1 MPRRPNI
8 IQEVPYVT
16 KQSDSLAKITSSMVK
31 VGSVDSVS
39 ASDQSETP
47 HQATRSSMEP
57 GITGGAK
64 ITGSG
69 GGRKRKQA
77 KPIRMNFDL
86 DTVEVAPVPIMPRP
100 ERLESSLVDDADHE
114 MASLDMDDIQS
125 ALQCDLCDDRFD
137 NQGDLS
143 DHVQSVHNLSNQPE
157 GRDRSSPPVAFPTK
171 YHMLGSQFLEHETA
185 KTIVIEPQDPDP
197 LPPSPAEQRQYSPP
211 AQVNEDS
218 RNSDGQSS
226 PKSNSSKS
234 ATSRIFHKD
243 AFCDLCDREFCN
255 KYFLKTHLANKH
267 GIYDGSPVPN
277 GSSQVNGNSSAINNS
292 NSTNGSSLLSNMI
305 PLSNSSSFTAT
316 SVMGATVSVGH
327 HKTSP
332 PPTKVVTPPALSL
345 PQPVITAPRP
355 PPKPAEH
362 KSSKPSGPDMEDYCE
377 ICQKHFCNKYY
388 LRKHKQDVHG
398 IIPDTP
404 PTKRSRSNNNAS
416 SAAANNPPSSLPT
429 PLNIP
434 HPGLAGSGPSQAG
447 LNGMPNLMFL
457 NPFAPPL
464 ALLQGQQPSQ
474 GLLPGGLF
482 PAGLLPPGL
491 QMPPGL
497 AAAAH
502 GASEP
507 GLKTPTSSTSDTSPP
522 STGASASESLRNM
535 GILNNDAYCELCRK
549 EFCNKYFLQIHKAN
563 KHGII
568 DEDLALPGAGGL
580 LMPNFPLPEGTVQTF
595 PRKSRGKMNSNDFLL
610 SKTCIC

>member
-16 KQSDSLAKITSSMVK
+16 KQSDNSPAKIASSMVK
-31 VGSVDSVS
+31 VGSADS
-39 ASDQSETP
+39 AAESEESESTRQH
-47 HQATRSSMEP
+47 HQQQQQQQPQQRIMDGP

-64 ITGSG
+64 IGGS

-77 KPIRMNFDL
+77 KPIRMNYDPEPAAE
-86 DTVEVAPVPIMPRP
+86 VVAPVPIMPHA
-100 ERLESSLVDDADHE
+100 ERLEPASLVDDADHE
-114 MASLDMDDIQS
+114 MAGLDMDDMQS
-125 ALQCDLCDDRFD
+125 ALQCDLCDDRFA

-143 DHVQSVHNLSNQPE
+143 DHVQSVHNLNSQLEEERE
-157 GRDRSSPPVAFPTK
+157 GIRNRSPPVAFPTK
-171 YHMLGSQFLEHETA
+171 YHMLGSQFLEHEAA
-185 KTIVIEPQDPDP
+185 KTIVIEPQDPEP
-197 LPPSPAEQRQYSPP
+197 EPPSNDDQLQYSPP
-211 AQVNEDS
+211 VQINEDS
-218 RNSDGQSS
+218 RTSDGHSS

-234 ATSRIFHKD
+234 TSRIFHKD

-255 KYFLKTHLANKH
+255 KYFLKTHMANKH

-277 GSSQVNGNSSAINNS
+277 GASQVNG
-292 NSTNGSSLLSNMI
+292 T
-305 PLSNSSSFTAT
+305 SSSNQNGVSSFPGMMPLPNPTNFAAA

-327 HKTSP
+327 QKPSP
-332 PPTKVVTPPALSL
+332 PPTKVVTPPAMSM
-345 PQPVITAPRP
+345 PQPIITAPRP
-355 PPKPAEH
+355 HPKPAEPKTTTTH
-362 KSSKPSGPDMEDYCE
+362 TTKTPSKPTGPDMEDYCE

-404 PTKRSRSNNNAS
+404 PTKRSRSNASNAS
-416 SAAANNPPSSLPT
+416 SAASNNTPSSMSA

-434 HPGLAGSGPSQAG
+434 HPALAGNGSSQAG

-464 ALLQGQQPSQ
+464 ALIQSQQQGQ

-497 AAAAH
+497 GAH

-507 GLKTPTSSTSDTSPP
+507 GLKTPTSSTSDTSPS
-522 STGASASESLRNM
+522 STGGSASESLRNM
-535 GILNNDAYCELCRK
+535 GVLNSEAYCELCRK
-549 EFCNKYFLQIHKAN
+549 EFCNKYFLQIHRAN

-568 DEDLALPGAGGL
+568 DEELTLPGAGGL
-580 LMPNFPLPEGTVQTF
+580 LMPNFPLPEGKF
-595 PRKSRGKMNSNDFLL
+595 ALL
-610 SKTCIC
+610 